1 VNFDYF
7 PYEVENENRI
17 TLEVIKDIIA
27 PFREWEEEMGRCLEE
42 YQQGKSDCMDR
53 YGELQELYQ
62 NHDGYIIEE
71 LIERELGKL
80 LVDLS
85 VLTRPFATLSFGERT
100 KIMLAALFLKKNNF
114 LLIDEPTNHLDMEG
128 RDVLADYLQ

>member
-1 VNFDYF
+1 MGKYEYRGSITTSVNFDYF

-71 LIERELGKL
+71 LIEG
-80 LVDLS
+80 S
-85 VLTRPFATLSFGERT
+85 WANSW
-100 KIMLAALFLKKNNF
+100 
-114 LLIDEPTNHLDMEG
+114 LICRCLPDPLPH
-128 RDVLADYLQ
+128 